1 MRGAMELFGRRRLAQ
16 VVSCC
21 VCDKHGNIPYL
32 FDFWADPF
40 LLKSSMEQCNKK
52 CLRVYC
58 EPQSDHTV
66 QRGGDQYLLTFLT
79 CSLARAST
87 SFIMTSI
94 SASNRR
100 PQTEGGGGRGPF
112 YLKQRERERERQFF
126 PWFNVAIGKVRYWK
140 SIFAQNEWV
149 SWYRIRPLWL
159 PTYLTIEIVVCT

>member
-1 MRGAMELFGRRRLAQ
+1 M
-16 VVSCC
+16 
-21 VCDKHGNIPYL
+21 HGNIPFL

-66 QRGGDQYLLTFLT
+66 QRGGPIFVDLSHL
-79 CSLARAST
+79 LARASA

-94 SASNRR
+94 SASNRG

-112 YLKQRERERERQFF
+112 LSEGEREREREKDNSFHDLTSQLERSD
-126 PWFNVAIGKVRYWK
+126 IGNRFLHKTNGSVDIEFDLSDY
-140 SIFAQNEWV
+140 
-149 SWYRIRPLWL
+149 L
-159 PTYLTIEIVVCT
+159 PT

>member
-1 MRGAMELFGRRRLAQ
+1 MLHM
-16 VVSCC
+16 
-21 VCDKHGNIPYL
+21 HGNIPFL

-66 QRGGDQYLLTFLT
+66 QRGGPIFVDLSHL
-79 CSLARAST
+79 LARASA